1 MCSKILPEHAFDV
14 DVVGVGVGVGVD
26 VVGVGVGVVS
36 VDDVVGVGVGLCLS
50 LEVEILDSIGSESA
64 LRSKNDGHSVFRRNA
79 ELTLHCSKKEFK
91 SWGLYSW
98 VSIVGSLLPA
108 H

>member
-1 MCSKILPEHAFDV
+1 MLSEHAFDV
-14 DVVGVGVGVGVD
+14 DVVGVGVVVLSVG
-26 VVGVGVGVVS
+26 
-36 VDDVVGVGVGLCLS
+36 DVVGVGVGLCLS

-79 ELTLHCSKKEFK
+79 ELTLHCSKKSFRD
-91 SWGLYSW
+91 GL
-98 VSIVGSLLPA
+98 SIVGYLLPA